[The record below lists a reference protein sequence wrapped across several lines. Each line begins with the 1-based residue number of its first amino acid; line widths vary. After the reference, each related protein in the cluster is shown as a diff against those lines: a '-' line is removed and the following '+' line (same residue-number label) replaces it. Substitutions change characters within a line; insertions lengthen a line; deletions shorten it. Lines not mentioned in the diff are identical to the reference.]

1 MYLGASNWSCHF
13 QKPYPRSTM
22 PCLFII
28 IAKLVCK
35 EKKKNYN
42 KSHVITSIKFV
53 KFLWWKAMKK
63 EVVQNKESKKKEI
76 KGKKAKQVI
85 ETFNVVKWVVEK

>member
-1 MYLGASNWSCHF
+1 
-13 QKPYPRSTM
+13 M
-22 PCLFII
+22 PCPFII

-53 KFLWWKAMKK
+53 KICENFMMKGYEK
-63 EVVQNKESKKKEI
+63 GSSTNQTTQEKINKRKESKASRRNTQC
-76 KGKKAKQVI
+76 GRMSS
-85 ETFNVVKWVVEK
+85 

>member
-1 MYLGASNWSCHF
+1 
-13 QKPYPRSTM
+13 M
-22 PCLFII
+22 PCPFII

-53 KFLWWKAMKK
+53 KILRWKAMKK
-63 EVVQNKESKKKEI
+63 EVIQIKEPKKKET
-76 KGKKAKQVI
+76 KRKQSKASCRNTQCGRMSIWK
-85 ETFNVVKWVVEK
+85 VVCMTSKSKFE